1 MHRGLPTLAVR
12 RASAWVVHPRNRYW
26 SVLVLGAAAMSVYV
40 LLGDASPV
48 RGPLYAAIA
57 VFAATALAVSAAL
70 GPTRARLAWLL
81 IAAGQ
86 VCWAVGDVVW
96 SAIDMTGGT
105 PYPSVADVLYVA
117 GYPLLAMGLGLLL
130 WSGIRRVDWGDL
142 VDVLIVTLASLLV
155 LWPIVFQP
163 ALNEGWSWTTLTG
176 ISYSTGDVLLLGLLA
191 ALFFHGE
198 RRSPVIWL
206 TAASLVFVFAADLV
220 YYVPTFGASPT
231 AQIWSDSTWLAAYI
245 LIAAAGIHP
254 GERRTPKQS
263 VSVESSP
270 LRRLRFVGIA
280 LLTMPTAF
288 AVEHLVGS
296 GSTDWLA
303 AVAING
309 AVAVLVVLRLRI
321 LLTQVDGA
329 RRDAST
335 AKDQFETVFETAG
348 LGISITENGRLMRTN
363 PTFQRLVGYTG
374 EQLATMSVAD
384 IVHPDDF
391 DALVDPATMGD
402 GSGHAVFERRFIRSD
417 GQVVYAHINFSHSAG
432 TGLSIA
438 VIEDVTGRKEL
449 EEQMREAQK
458 MEAVGRLAGG
468 IAHDFNNILTVVSG
482 YTELLREQLPDE
494 AHADVDTIL
503 DSVKRASD
511 LTRQLLTFSRR
522 QGPTLTV
529 IDSAEIFRDTELLMR
544 NVIGADVN
552 LVTRIEDT
560 SPRVVAD
567 PVQLSQVVLNL
578 AVNARDAMPDGGN
591 LIFTVDDVRVAA
603 SQDEFPGVLAGRY
616 CRVTVQDTGCG
627 MTEATRLRVFEPFF
641 TTKEVGKGTGLGLS
655 TTYGIVTQAG
665 GHIFVDS
672 EVGHGTRFQIL
683 LPAAEVPPSIPRPV
697 VAGDHAQAA

>member
-1 MHRGLPTLAVR
+1 MRRRLPTLAVR
-12 RASAWVVHPRNRYW
+12 QASAWLLHARRRYW
-26 SVLVLGAAAMSVYV
+26 SVLVLGAIAISIYV
-40 LLGDASPV
+40 LLGDDSAV
-48 RGPLYAAIA
+48 RSPLYAAIA
-57 VFAATALAVSAAL
+57 VLAATALAVSATLA
-70 GPTRARLAWLL
+70 PTRARLAWLL

-96 SAIDMTGGT
+96 TAIDMTGGN
-105 PYPSVADVLYVA
+105 PYPSAADVLYTA
-117 GYPLLAMGLGLLL
+117 GYPLLAVGLCMLL
-130 WSGIRRVDWGDL
+130 WSGSRKVDRGDL
-142 VDVLIVTLASLLV
+142 VDVAIVTLASLIV

-163 ALNEGWSWTTLTG
+163 LLNEGWSLTTLAG
-176 ISYSTGDVLLLGLLA
+176 LSYSTGDVLLLGLLA

-198 RRSPVIWL
+198 RRSTVIWL
-206 TAASLVFVFAADLV
+206 TAVSIVLVFIADLI
-220 YYVPTFGASPT
+220 YYVPTFGAT
-231 AQIWSDSTWLAAYI
+231 AQAQIWSDSTWLAAYI

-254 GERRTPKQS
+254 AERLNPKPAANA
-263 VSVESSP
+263 ETSP

-288 AVEHLVGS
+288 AVEHLAGT
-296 GSTDWLA
+296 GSTDWRA

-309 AVAVLVVLRLRI
+309 AVAGLVVLRLRI
-321 LLTQVDGA
+321 LLMQVDGA
-329 RRDAST
+329 RLEAFT
-335 AKDQFETVFETAG
+335 AQDRFETVFETAG
-348 LGISITENGRLMRTN
+348 LGISITENGMLKRTN
-363 PTFQRLVGYTG
+363 PTFQKLVGYTSD
-374 EQLATMSVAD
+374 QLATMSVAD

-391 DALVDPATMGD
+391 DALVDPATMGE
-402 GSGHAVFERRFIRSD
+402 GSGHDTFERRFIRSD
-417 GQVVYAHINFSHSAG
+417 GEVVHAHINFTHSAA

-438 VIEDVTGRKEL
+438 VIEDITGRKEL

-468 IAHDFNNILTVVSG
+468 IAHDFNNIMTVVSG
-482 YTELLREQLPDE
+482 YTELLREQLPEE

-503 DSVKRASD
+503 DSVRRASD

-544 NVIGADVN
+544 NVIGADVR

-560 SPRVVAD
+560 SPQVVAD

-591 LIFTVDDVRVAA
+591 LTFTVDDVQVEA
-603 SQDEFPGVLAGRY
+603 SQDDFPGVPIGRY
-616 CRVTVQDTGCG
+616 CHVTVQDTGCG
-627 MTEATRLRVFEPFF
+627 MSEATRLRVFEPFF

-665 GHIFVDS
+665 GYIFVDS
-672 EVGHGTRFQIL
+672 EIGLGTRFQIL
-683 LPAAEVPPSIPRPV
+683 LPAAEPPPSIPHPII
-697 VAGDHAQAA
+697 AGDHAQAA

>member
-1 MHRGLPTLAVR
+1 MRVGLPTLALGHAPAR
-12 RASAWVVHPRNRYW
+12 LLHPRARFW
-26 SVLVLGAAAMSVYV
+26 SVLILGAAAIAVYV
-40 LLGDASPV
+40 LVGDDSPI
-48 RGPLYAAIA
+48 RGPLYVAIA

-70 GPTRARLAWLL
+70 APTAARLAWLL
-81 IAAGQ
+81 IATGQ
-86 VCWAVGDVVW
+86 VCWAVGDLVW
-96 SAIDMTGGT
+96 SAIEMTGGN
-105 PYPSVADVLYVA
+105 PYPSAADVLYIV
-117 GYPLLAMGLGLLL
+117 GYPLLAVGLGLLL
-130 WSGIRRVDWGDL
+130 WTGSHKVDWGDL
-142 VDVLIVTLASLLV
+142 VDVAIVTLASLLV

-163 ALNEGWSWTTLTG
+163 ALNEGWSWTTFTG

-206 TAASLVFVFAADLV
+206 TAASLVLVFVADLV
-220 YYVPTFGASPT
+220 YYVPTFGAT
-231 AQIWSDSTWLAAYI
+231 ASAQTWSDSTWLAAYV

-254 GERRTPKQS
+254 SERRTRNRS
-263 VSVESSP
+263 VAAEASP
-270 LRRLRFVGIA
+270 LRRLRFVGMA

-288 AVEHLVGS
+288 AVEHLAGT

-309 AVAVLVVLRLRI
+309 AVAALVVLRLRI
-321 LLTQVDGA
+321 LLNQVDGA
-329 RRDAST
+329 RQEAFT
-335 AKDQFETVFETAG
+335 AKSRFETVFETAG
-348 LGISITENGRLMRTN
+348 LGISITEHGMLKRTN
-363 PTFQRLVGYTG
+363 PAFQRLVGYTAD
-374 EQLATMSVAD
+374 ELATMSVAD

-391 DALVDPATMGD
+391 DALVDPATMEGA
-402 GSGHAVFERRFIRSD
+402 HATFERRFIRRD
-417 GQVVYAHINFSHSAG
+417 GDAVHVHINLTYSAVNG
-432 TGLSIA
+432 MSIA
-438 VIEDVTGRKEL
+438 VIEDVTGRMEL
-449 EEQMREAQK
+449 EAQMREAQK

-482 YTELLREQLPDE
+482 YTELLRDQLPEE

-544 NVIGADVN
+544 NVIGADVR
-552 LVTRIEDT
+552 LVTRIEDS
-560 SPRVVAD
+560 SPPVLAD

-591 LIFTVDDVRVAA
+591 LIFTVDDVRVET
-603 SQDEFPGVLAGRY
+603 SHEDFPGVPTGNY

-665 GHIFVDS
+665 GYIFVDS

-683 LPAAEVPPSIPRPV
+683 LPAADALPSIPLQPI
-697 VAGDHAQAA
+697 VAGGHARAA

>member
-1 MHRGLPTLAVR
+1 MRGGAPTLTVR
-12 RASAWVVHPRNRYW
+12 RASAWLVNPRTRFW
-26 SVLVLGAAAMSVYV
+26 SVLGLGAAAVSTYV
-40 LLGDASPV
+40 LLDDSSPV
-48 RGPLYAAIA
+48 LGPLYAAIA
-57 VFAATALAVSAAL
+57 VLAATALAVSSTLA
-70 GPTRARLAWLL
+70 PTRARWAWLL
-81 IAAGQ
+81 IATGQ
-86 VCWAVGDVVW
+86 MCWAVGDVVW
-96 SAIDMTGGT
+96 SAIDMTGGN
-105 PYPSVADVLYVA
+105 PYPSAADVLYVT
-117 GYPLLAMGLGLLL
+117 GYPLLAGGLSLLL

-142 VDVLIVTLASLLV
+142 VDVAIVTLASLLV

-163 ALNEGWSWTTLTG
+163 ALNEGWSWTTITG

-206 TAASLVFVFAADLV
+206 TAGSLVLVFVADII
-220 YYVPTFGASPT
+220 YYVPSFGAT
-231 AQIWSDSTWLAAYI
+231 ASAQTWSDSTWLAAYV

-254 GERRTPKQS
+254 AERRIRRS
-263 VSVESSP
+263 SMHDESSP

-288 AVEHLVGS
+288 AVEHLAGT
-296 GSTDWLA
+296 GGTDWRA
-303 AVAING
+303 SVAING
-309 AVAVLVVLRLRI
+309 AVAALVVIRLRS

-329 RRDAST
+329 RLDAST
-335 AKDQFETVFETAG
+335 AKDRFETVFETAG
-348 LGISITENGRLMRTN
+348 LGISITENGRLKRTN
-363 PTFQRLVGYTG
+363 PTFQRLVGYSA
-374 EQLATMSVAD
+374 EQLATMGVAD

-391 DALVDPATMGD
+391 DALVDPTTMGN
-402 GSGHAVFERRFIRSD
+402 GSGHGIFERRFIRSD
-417 GQVVYAHINFSHSAG
+417 GEIVHAHINFTHSAS

-438 VIEDVTGRKEL
+438 VIEDVTGQKQL
-449 EEQMREAQK
+449 EAQMREAQK

-482 YTELLREQLPDE
+482 YTELLREQLPEE

-503 DSVKRASD
+503 DSVRRASD

-522 QGPTLTV
+522 QGPTLAV
-529 IDSAEIFRDTELLMR
+529 VESAEIFRDTELLMR
-544 NVIGADVN
+544 NVIGADVS
-552 LVTRIEDT
+552 LEARIEDS
-560 SPRVVAD
+560 SPPVVAD

-578 AVNARDAMPDGGN
+578 AVNARDAMPDGGK
-591 LIFTVDDVRVAA
+591 LFFTVDEVDVD
-603 SQDEFPGVLAGRY
+603 SSSEEFPGVPPGLY
-616 CRVTVQDTGCG
+616 CRVTVKDTGCG

-683 LPAAEVPPSIPRPV
+683 LPAAEFPSSLHPLL
-697 VAGDHAQAA
+697 ADDQARAA